1 MTSAARSIY
10 VFGIYLIATGGFLM
24 GAPNTFLS
32 IFGIAPTTEPWIRIV
47 GMLVMVIGML
57 DLACA
62 RTEQTGFF
70 RATVYTRTFAFLT
83 FVAFAVLGI
92 APPILILFGIID
104 EAGALWTFTA
114 LRKSAS
120 PAIA

>member
-32 IFGIAPTTEPWIRIV
+32 VFGIAPTTEPWIRIV
-47 GMLVMVIGML
+47 GMLVVVIGML

-83 FVAFAVLGI
+83 FVAFAAIGI
-92 APPILILFGIID
+92 APPILVLFGIID

-114 LRKSAS
+114 LKKSPS

>member
-32 IFGIAPTTEPWIRIV
+32 IFGIQPTTEPWIRIV
-47 GMLVMVIGML
+47 GMLVIVIGIL

-62 RTEQTGFF
+62 RNEQTAFF
-70 RATVYTRTFAFLT
+70 RATVYTRTFAFIT
-83 FVAFAVLGI
+83 FVIFAVLGI
-92 APPILILFGIID
+92 APSILILFGIID
-104 EAGALWTFTA
+104 ELGALWTFTA
-114 LRKSAS
+114 LKKSAS